1 MRPLGRDELDSLYFD
16 YPRYCAPKL
25 SKEKKER
32 SVDVVIVGA
41 GPIGLTAALTL
52 ERYGISSVIIELKVP
67 LTTEA
72 AQSVLQ
78 DKVFIFLILLML

>member
-16 YPRYCAPKL
+16 YPKYCAPKF
-25 SKEKKER
+25 SKEKKEI

-52 ERYGISSVIIELKVP
+52 ERYGISSVIIEAKS
-67 LTTEA
+67 TFNDGSRAICIATA
-72 AQSVLQ
+72 KFSY
-78 DKVFIFLILLML
+78 F